1 MRRYINLLILL
12 IGCIMGRKVPSL
24 KLKEEGKAEVEEFD
38 GVFHQDIDRLIIKH
52 QEGSAQGIEM
62 LVEETND
69 LVEKMK
75 SNQWINIGTKE

>member
-1 MRRYINLLILL
+1 MKRYINLLILL

-52 QEGSAQGIEM
+52 
-62 LVEETND
+62 
-69 LVEKMK
+69 
-75 SNQWINIGTKE
+75 